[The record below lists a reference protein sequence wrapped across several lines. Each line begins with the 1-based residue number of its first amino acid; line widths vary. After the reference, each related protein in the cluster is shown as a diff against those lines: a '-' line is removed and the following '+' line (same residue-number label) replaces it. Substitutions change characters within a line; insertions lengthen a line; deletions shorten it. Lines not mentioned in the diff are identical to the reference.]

1 MSTQRQVVSF
11 HKVRVSCSDCN
22 LHELCLPRGLRQDEL
37 HLLDSVAQHPRPLHT
52 GDYVFQAGDAFTA
65 IYAVRSGVVKQYQD
79 TDGGEERIMGFYLPG
94 ELLGLDAIWEGEHRC
109 SAIALD
115 TSSVCAF
122 PYKQLEDICARITG
136 FHQQMCRLMSREIS
150 SENQFLLMLKN
161 KTALERIAG
170 FLLNLSMRYERLGY
184 SGNEFKLPM
193 SREEIGNYLGLTTET
208 VSRLFS
214 KMHREKIIESN
225 RRFMKIVD
233 GKRLR
238 ASAGSEDCHGQA
250 APY

>member
-1 MSTQRQVVSF
+1 MSSCQEVVNFQR
-11 HKVRVSCSDCN
+11 VRVSCSDCN
-22 LHELCLPRGLRQDEL
+22 LHELCLPRGLDQEEM
-37 HLLDSVAQHPRPLHT
+37 HLLDSVAQHPRPLHA
-52 GDYVFQAGDAFTA
+52 GDFVFQAGDAFTA

-94 ELLGLDAIWEGEHRC
+94 ELLGLDAIWEGKHRC

-122 PYKQLEDICARITG
+122 PYKQLEDVCARISG

-161 KTALERIAG
+161 KTAQERIAG
-170 FLLNLSMRYERLGY
+170 FLLNLSRRYERLGY
-184 SGNEFKLPM
+184 SGSEFKLPM
-193 SREEIGNYLGLTTET
+193 SREEIGNYLGLKTET

-214 KMHREKIIESN
+214 KMHRDEIVESN
-225 RRFMKIVD
+225 RRFMKIIDV
-233 GKRLR
+233 KKLQ
-238 ASAGSEDCHGQA
+238 ASVGNEYCHGNA
-250 APY
+250 AQF